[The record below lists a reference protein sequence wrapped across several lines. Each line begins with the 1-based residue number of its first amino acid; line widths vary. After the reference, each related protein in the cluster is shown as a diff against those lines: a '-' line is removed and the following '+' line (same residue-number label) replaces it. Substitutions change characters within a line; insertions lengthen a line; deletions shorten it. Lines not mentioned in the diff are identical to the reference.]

1 MRQIMKTIGLGRA
14 ALLAGIAL
22 AVVSCAEPTSP
33 APQAGLFDGDLFG
46 DLTRRTG
53 LLQCTPLPYD
63 SVTQTLGPEGGVMHV
78 GPHTFTVPAGALD
91 TAVTITAV
99 TPSDT
104 INRIQF
110 QPEGLVFNGYTT
122 LRMSYANCDLL
133 GSLLPKRIAYVSTD
147 LTILEYLQSLDNVFT
162 QTVRGKVQHFSEYA
176 LAW

>member
-1 MRQIMKTIGLGRA
+1 MSQVMKTIGRARA
-14 ALLAGIAL
+14 ALLACIAL
-22 AVVSCAEPTSP
+22 VVVSCAEPTSP
-33 APQAGLFDGDLFG
+33 PPQAGLFGADLFG
-46 DLTRRTG
+46 DLTKRTG

-63 SVTQTLGPEGGVMHV
+63 SVTQTIGPEGGVMQV

-104 INRIQF
+104 INRVQF

-133 GSLLPKRIAYVSTD
+133 GSLLPKRVAYVSSD
-147 LTILEYLQSLDNVFT
+147 LVILDYLPSLDNVLT
-162 QTVRGKVQHFSEYA
+162 QTVRAKVQHFSEYA